1 MGEMGEMGE
10 KGGEREGGSVVF
22 KIYTSS
28 CLCFELEFFF
38 GITFQTHTFV
48 GV

>member
-28 CLCFELEFFF
+28 CLCFELELFC
-38 GITFQTHTFV
+38 GGTFQTPAIV
-48 GV
+48 VV